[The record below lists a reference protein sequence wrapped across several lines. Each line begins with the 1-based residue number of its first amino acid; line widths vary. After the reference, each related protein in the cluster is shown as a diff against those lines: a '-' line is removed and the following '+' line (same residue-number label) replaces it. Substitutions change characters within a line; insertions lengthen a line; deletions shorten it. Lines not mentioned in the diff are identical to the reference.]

1 MLMVI
6 TISSHIVD
14 YIKDS
19 VALPWSNC
27 LLSKDRHCNL
37 LIAIAQK
44 QEKLGQ
50 QMPVAYLTQGWE
62 SNYKISPIAVKY

>member
-44 QEKLGQ
+44 QEKLG
-50 QMPVAYLTQGWE
+50 
-62 SNYKISPIAVKY
+62 